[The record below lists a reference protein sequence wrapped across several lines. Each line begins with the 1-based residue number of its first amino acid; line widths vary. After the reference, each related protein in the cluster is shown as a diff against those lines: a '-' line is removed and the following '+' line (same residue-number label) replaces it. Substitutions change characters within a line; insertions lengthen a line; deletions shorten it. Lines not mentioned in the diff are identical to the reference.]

1 MNNDIY
7 AEMRCVQKFFLFY
20 LKWDTSVTKNINPLK
35 GIVDNTMQHEA
46 VQRFQCYEESGV
58 NQGLVTMFF
67 IILL

>member
-1 MNNDIY
+1 
-7 AEMRCVQKFFLFY
+7 MRKLFFFIN
-20 LKWDTSVTKNINPLK
+20 LKWDTSVTKNRNPLK
-35 GIVDNTMQHEA
+35 GIVDNTMQHET